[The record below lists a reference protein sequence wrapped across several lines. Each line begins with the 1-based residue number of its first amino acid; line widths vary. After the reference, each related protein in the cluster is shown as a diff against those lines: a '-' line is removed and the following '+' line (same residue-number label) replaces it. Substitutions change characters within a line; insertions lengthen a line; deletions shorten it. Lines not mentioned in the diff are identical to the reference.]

1 MSYSLGIDFGTNS
14 VRALIA
20 STKDGQVAG
29 EKVVPFS
36 KGDGGILLDSK
47 NAHLARQDPKDHL
60 DSMIEAVKGA
70 LADAQIDASKI
81 VGIGVDTTGSTP
93 LPVDEDGTPLAL
105 KKEFE
110 YELDA
115 MAWLWKDHTSFQ
127 EAADITAL
135 AEKEHPEYLTK
146 CGGTYSSEWFW
157 SKILRCARTNEKVSN
172 AAFTWVEMADWIPS
186 LLCGLDHPSK
196 IKRGICAA
204 GHKGLFHQEWGGYPA
219 EDFCEKLHPELKRF
233 RKTLTDELGVIGQE
247 AGKLSKTWAEKIGL
261 PEGIPV
267 SYGALDAHLG
277 GVGSGIGE
285 KTMVKVVGTST
296 CDLAVSAPGQSLP
309 DIPGISGIVPESILP
324 GCIGLEAGQSA
335 VGDIFNW
342 FVERIKPASMNHDQL
357 NEEAAKIAPG
367 ESGLLSL
374 DWHNGNRN
382 ILANPRLTGLLVGMT
397 INTTPAEMYRTWIE
411 ATAFGARMI
420 LEQIESHGVEIEN
433 VICCGGVS
441 AKSSLLMSI
450 YANVFGK
457 TILLSESDQACAL
470 GSAVAGAVCGKAH
483 KDFNTAIKAMV
494 PKPTRS
500 FEPEENAREVY
511 EKLYQLYKTTHDAF
525 GRSNGDGVKLDHV
538 MPELLRIQAKAI
550 SA

>member
-1 MSYSLGIDFGTNS
+1 MSYALGIDFGTNS
-14 VRALIA
+14 VRVLIA
-20 STKDGQVAG
+20 STVDGQAAG

-60 DSMIEAVKGA
+60 DAMVQAVQGA
-70 LADAQIDASKI
+70 LADAQIDTSKI

-93 LPVDEDGTPLAL
+93 LPVDEDGTPLSL

-110 YELDA
+110 NDLDA

-127 EAADITAL
+127 EAADITEL
-135 AEKEHPEYLTK
+135 AEKEHPEYLAK

-186 LLCGLDHPSK
+186 LLCGLEHPAK

-204 GHKGLFHQEWGGYPA
+204 GHKGLFHKDWGGYPA
-219 EDFCEKLHPELKRF
+219 EDFCEKLHPELKRI
-233 RKTLTDELGVIGQE
+233 RKTLTIETGVIGQE
-247 AGKLSKTWAEKIGL
+247 AGKLTKIWAEKFGL

-309 DIPGISGIVPESILP
+309 DISGISGIVPESILP

-342 FVERIKPASMNHDQL
+342 FVERIKPANMNHDQL
-357 NEEAAKIAPG
+357 NEEAAKLAPG
-367 ESGLLSL
+367 QSGLLSL
-374 DWHNGNRN
+374 DWQNGNRN
-382 ILANPRLTGLLVGMT
+382 ILANPRLTGLIVGMT
-397 INTTPAEMYRTWIE
+397 INTTPAEMYRAWIE

-500 FEPEENAREVY
+500 FEPEEKAREVY
-511 EKLYQLYKTTHDAF
+511 ERLYQLYKSTHDAF
-525 GRSNGDGVKLDHV
+525 GRSNRDGVKIDHV
-538 MPELLRIQAKAI
+538 MPELLRIQAEVTTF
-550 SA
+550 